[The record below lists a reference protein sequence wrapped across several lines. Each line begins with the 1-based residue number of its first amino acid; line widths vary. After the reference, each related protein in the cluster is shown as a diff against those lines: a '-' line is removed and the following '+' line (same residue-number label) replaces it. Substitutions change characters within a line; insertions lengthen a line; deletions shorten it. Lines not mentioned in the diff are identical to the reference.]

1 MRRPLSEGSMSQ
13 FKHSESTFKGLEGGK
28 YFIIII
34 IVIIVCLWYM
44 HVCMCESVCMCVC
57 VRERES

>member
-44 HVCMCESVCMCVC
+44 HVCMCE
-57 VRERES
+57 